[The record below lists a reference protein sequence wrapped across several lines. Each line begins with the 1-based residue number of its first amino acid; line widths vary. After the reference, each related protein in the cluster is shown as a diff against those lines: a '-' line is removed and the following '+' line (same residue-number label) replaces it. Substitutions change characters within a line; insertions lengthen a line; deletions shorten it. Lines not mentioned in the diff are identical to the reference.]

1 MKILLDLLEH
11 GQSYWLDNLTRDM
24 IRGGALARRVTEEG
38 LRGVTSNPAIFHKA
52 ITSGSDY
59 DDQIRVLAE
68 EGASVERIYESLV
81 VTDIQEACDL
91 LHPVYESSAGV
102 DGYVSLEVSPY
113 LAHDTVRSLAE
124 AHLLWAAVGRP
135 NLMIKI
141 PGTPAGAPAIE
152 ELLYEGVNVNV
163 TLLFSVDAY
172 DEVARAYIRA
182 LGRRMAEGLPVD
194 TVASVA
200 SFFLS
205 RIDVL
210 VDGLVSHHVGADQ
223 VPPAQS
229 LYGRAAVASARLA
242 YRRYLS
248 LVATSEWRD
257 LAEHGARPQRL
268 LWASTS
274 TKNPLYD
281 PVRYVEPLVG
291 RDTVNTMPEVTIE
304 AFGAHGRIVPNAVED
319 GVEDA
324 VQVFEDL
331 QAVGIDMDAVNEQ
344 LLAEGVQKFLDPF
357 DALLSGLAA
366 RRAEMRA
373 GLRVTCRESSNP
385 PAALAATLAALHEQR
400 FVVRLFDRDP
410 TLWTEDA
417 ATADAISNR
426 LGWTRGAAA
435 AAEALPDLVDIAANV
450 RAEGVAHVV
459 VLGMGGSSLCPLVAS
474 RTFEAAE
481 GFPELLVLDDVDPA
495 SVARV
500 DAGIDP
506 LRTLFVVASKSGS
519 TIETLSLYRY
529 FLDRLRREDV
539 PAPGSRF
546 AAISDP
552 GSALLAEAE
561 AQGFRWA
568 VESPIDVGGRF
579 SALTPFGLLPMAL
592 MGADVDRVV
601 EWARQ
606 LEHECTPSLPESAN
620 PAVRLG
626 ATLALL
632 AKADRNKL
640 TLTASPGLAAFPLWV
655 EQLVAESTGKT
666 GEGIIPITNEPLP
679 APAECGADRVF
690 VHYRLDG
697 DDDGVTATALDA
709 LEEAGHPVICFDL
722 PEPEALGG
730 EFLRWEIATATAG
743 ALLGVNAFDEPDVS
757 AAKQATRDLL
767 ERRASEGEFASATAR
782 AAQDGVELF
791 SSENGPASEDA
802 SVAGAL
808 SEWLALQPDRGYV
821 AVLGYFDS
829 NSGRDAAVRR
839 LRESLGAHTGLA
851 TTFGYGP
858 RYLHST
864 GQLHKGGP
872 AQGLFLVLTS
882 EPVEDLAVPGSD
894 FSLGTLQRAQ
904 ALGDIRTLRERGRSV
919 LHAHLGWNVEAGLQ
933 TLADALDTI
942 AR

>member
-1 MKILLDLLEH
+1 MKILLNLLEH

-113 LAHDTVRSLAE
+113 LAHDTIRSLAE
-124 AHLLWAAVGRP
+124 ARLLWAAVGRP

-141 PGTPAGAPAIE
+141 PGTPAGTPAIE
-152 ELLYEGVNVNV
+152 ELVYEGVNVNV
-163 TLLFSVDAY
+163 TLLFSVGAY
-172 DEVARAYIRA
+172 DEVARAYMRA
-182 LGRRMAEGLPVD
+182 LERRMADGLPVD

-210 VDGLVSHHVGADQ
+210 VDSLVSHHVGADHA
-223 VPPAQS
+223 PLAQS

-242 YRRYLS
+242 YRKYLE
-248 LVATSEWRD
+248 LVDTSEWRD
-257 LAEHGARPQRL
+257 LTERGARPQRL

-281 PVRYVEPLVG
+281 PVLYVEPLIG

-319 GVEDA
+319 AVEDA

-331 QAVGIDMDAVNEQ
+331 QALGIDMDAVNEQ

-373 GLRVTCRESSNP
+373 GLRVTCQEPSNP
-385 PAALAATLAALHEQR
+385 PAALATTLAALHEQR

-410 TLWTEDA
+410 TLWTDDA
-417 ATADAISNR
+417 TTADAISNR
-426 LGWTRGAAA
+426 LGWTRGSAA
-435 AAEALPDLVDIAANV
+435 AAEALPDLVDFAASV
-450 RAEGVAHVV
+450 RAEGVEHVV

-481 GFPELLVLDDVDPA
+481 GFPDLLVLDDVDPD

-500 DAGIDP
+500 DAVVD
-506 LRTLFVVASKSGS
+506 LQRTLFVVASKSGS

-529 FLDRLRREDV
+529 FLDRLRCEDV

-561 AQGFRWA
+561 AQSFRRA

-592 MGADVDRVV
+592 MGADVNRVV

-606 LEHECTPSLPESAN
+606 LEHECTPSLPEDAN

-626 ATLALL
+626 TTLALL

-640 TLTASPGLAAFPLWV
+640 TLTASPGLATFPLWV
-655 EQLVAESTGKT
+655 EQLVAESTGKA
-666 GEGIIPITNEPLP
+666 GEGILPITDEPLP
-679 APAECGADRVF
+679 APAACGADRVF

-697 DDDGVTATALDA
+697 DDDGVTATVLDA
-709 LEEAGHPVICFDL
+709 LEEAGHPVIRFYL

-743 ALLGVNAFDEPDVS
+743 ALLGVNPFDEPDVA
-757 AAKQATRDLL
+757 AAKQATSDLL
-767 ERRASEGEFASATAR
+767 ERRTDRGEFPSPEPAAVEEGLAIYGLDIEQGNRSASLSDALAHVLDP
-782 AAQDGVELF
+782 ADGADYL
-791 SSENGPASEDA
+791 
-802 SVAGAL
+802 
-808 SEWLALQPDRGYV
+808 
-821 AVLGYFDS
+821 AVLGYFAP
-829 NSGRDAAVRR
+829 SGERDEAVRR
-839 LRESLGAHTGLA
+839 LRAELSRRTGLA

-872 AQGLFLVLTS
+872 DGGVFIVLTADA
-882 EPVEDLAVPGSD
+882 VEDLTATGEHI
-894 FSLGTLQRAQ
+894 SLGTLQRAQ
-904 ALGDIRTLRERGRSV
+904 ALGDVEALRKKGRRV
-919 LHAHLGWNVEAGLQ
+919 ARVHLGWQVEDGL
-933 TLADALDTI
+933 
-942 AR
+942 ARLTRAVASGSS